1 MDRLTL
7 ERRPVWLYL
16 VAIGLGL
23 GLGSAWPGAAAALS
37 KALWPVL
44 GALLYV
50 TFVQIPLWHLPDAL
64 RDGRFMVAVLTGNFL
79 VVPILVGLVL
89 PWLPA
94 DPALR
99 LGVALV
105 LLVPYTDWFITFTQ
119 LGGGNAARAIAVTPL
134 NLLLQ
139 LALLPVYLWLMVGHE
154 LEGVLALTNLWPA
167 ILLVGL
173 PLALAALTE
182 RWIEAAPARAR
193 LRDGLAW
200 LTVPLLALVV
210 LLIAAG
216 NPQTVNEAGPLWLP
230 AVGVFVAY
238 VFVAALS
245 ALALAR
251 LFGLAFDAGR
261 TVAFSLGTRNS
272 FVVLPFALALPEG
285 WALAVVVIVL
295 QTLVELLGMVLYLWW
310 VPRLFPSA
318 RPLR

>member
-1 MDRLTL
+1 MDRMTL
-7 ERRPVWLYL
+7 ERRQVWLYL
-16 VAIGLGL
+16 LAIGLGL
-23 GLGSAWPGAAAALS
+23 GLGSASPDAATALS

-44 GALLYV
+44 GSLLYV

-64 RDGRFMVAVLTGNFL
+64 RDGRFMAAVLTGNFL
-79 VVPILVGLVL
+79 LVPVLVGLVL

-105 LLVPYTDWFITFTQ
+105 LLVPCTDWFVTFTQ
-119 LGGGNAARAIAVTPL
+119 LGGGNTARAIAVTPL

-139 LALLPVYLWLMVGHE
+139 LLLLPVYLWLLVEHE
-154 LEGVLALTNLWPA
+154 LEGVLGLSDVWPA

-173 PLALAALTE
+173 PLALAAATG
-182 RWIEAAPARAR
+182 RWIEAAPQRAR

-200 LTVPLLALVV
+200 WTVPLLAVV
-210 LLIAAG
+210 VMLIAAG
-216 NPQTVNEAGPLWLP
+216 NVRTVSEAGPLWLP

-238 VFVAALS
+238 VLLAAPVAV
-245 ALALAR
+245 ALAR
-251 LFGLAFDAGR
+251 GFGLAFDAAR

-295 QTLVELLGMVLYLWW
+295 QTLVELLGMVFYLWW
-310 VPRLFPSA
+310 MPRLFPA
-318 RPLR
+318 APAPR